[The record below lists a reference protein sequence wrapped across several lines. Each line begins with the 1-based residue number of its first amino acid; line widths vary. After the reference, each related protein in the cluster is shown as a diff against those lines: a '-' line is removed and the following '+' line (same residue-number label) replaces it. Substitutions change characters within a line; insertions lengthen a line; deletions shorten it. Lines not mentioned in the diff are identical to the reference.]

1 MYLDEESKKEFCN
14 RPKIEGLL
22 QKYCKFMPIPIAFGK
37 VEEYKDGKM
46 VETDKDNIINDTT
59 PLWTKLPGDITHEEY
74 MEFYKKLYPMQDE
87 PLFYIHLNVD
97 YPFNLTGI
105 LYFPK
110 IKDKMEI
117 SKNKIQLYCN
127 QMFVTD
133 SVEGIV
139 PEFLTLLYGVIDSPD
154 IPLNVSRSYL
164 QSDSNVKKI
173 SSYITRKVA
182 DRLEEIY
189 KNDKVTYE
197 ERWDNLKLF
206 IEYGM
211 LTDEKFCERAMN
223 FALFKTTDDKYFNYE
238 EYRALISP
246 EQTDK
251 NNKVVYLYAT
261 DAVAQ
266 YSYIEAAKNKGY
278 HVLIFDCQLDSHF
291 VNLLETKIKDSKF
304 ARVDSESIDKLIEK
318 DKQEKPQLPDGLER
332 DMRIAFESILPKG
345 YHYMVEMDNL
355 GVTAPPI
362 LITQSEFM
370 RRYREMSAMNGGLN
384 FYGAMPESYSVT
396 LNYEN
401 PIIKKIIEDKDAK
414 TSKELSPI
422 DDEIRLK
429 DADLKAWE
437 EKIKDKKEEEIEVAD
452 KDNKEALGKE
462 ISNLNDQRKVI
473 IDKFATDNVLMQQ
486 ITDLALLSNNM
497 LKGKDLHNFIH
508 RSLDILK

>member
-1 MYLDEESKKEFCN
+1 M
-14 RPKIEGLL
+14 
-22 QKYCKFMPIPIAFGK
+22 
-37 VEEYKDGKM
+37 
-46 VETDKDNIINDTT
+46 
-59 PLWTKLPGDITHEEY
+59 
-74 MEFYKKLYPMQDE
+74 
-87 PLFYIHLNVD
+87 
-97 YPFNLTGI
+97 
-105 LYFPK
+105 
-110 IKDKMEI
+110 
-117 SKNKIQLYCN
+117 
-127 QMFVTD
+127 
-133 SVEGIV
+133 
-139 PEFLTLLYGVIDSPD
+139 
-154 IPLNVSRSYL
+154 
-164 QSDSNVKKI
+164 
-173 SSYITRKVA
+173 
-182 DRLEEIY
+182 
-189 KNDKVTYE
+189 
-197 ERWDNLKLF
+197 
-206 IEYGM
+206 
-211 LTDEKFCERAMN
+211 
-223 FALFKTTDDKYFNYE
+223 
-238 EYRALISP
+238 
-246 EQTDK
+246 
-251 NNKVVYLYAT
+251 
-261 DAVAQ
+261 
-266 YSYIEAAKNKGY
+266 
-278 HVLIFDCQLDSHF
+278 LIFDCQLDSHF

-429 DADLKAWE
+429 DADLKALE